1 MAGLRVAGLNGI
13 NFSEVLIYK
22 EKVVAVLKAEKR
34 AGSGKY
40 VAFDLRKQ
48 GKIPAVVYGKKFENT
63 NICIDQK
70 SLQIVIATGERLID
84 LEIDGKKQMAVL
96 KAVQHDNIG
105 AGLVHA
111 DFRAIDE
118 NTLMHVDVEVE
129 LKGEAVGVDAGGVV
143 EQDLHRVKIDC
154 LPRNLPDKVVLD
166 ISALDLGKVLYVRDL
181 PAVQGVTYRTHEDV
195 AVVSCHKGVN
205 KAEVAAPAAEA
216 AAAPAA
222 K

>member
-1 MAGLRVAGLNGI
+1 M
-13 NFSEVLIYK
+13 
-22 EKVVAVLKAEKR
+22 AVLKAEKR

-40 VAFDLRKQ
+40 IAFDLRKQ
-48 GKIPAVVYGKKFENT
+48 GKVPAVVYGKKFENA
-63 NICIDQK
+63 NICIDEK
-70 SLQIVIATGERLID
+70 SLQIVIASGTRLID

-105 AGLVHA
+105 TGLVHA

-118 NTLMHVDVEVE
+118 NTTMHVDVEVE
-129 LKGEAVGVDAGGVV
+129 LKGEAKGIEVGGVV
-143 EQDLHRVKIDC
+143 EQDLHRVKLDC

-181 PAVQGVTYRTHEDV
+181 PAISGVTYRTHADV
-195 AVVSCHKGVN
+195 AVVSCHKGGN
-205 KAEVAAPAAEA
+205 KAEAAAPAAEA
-216 AAAPAA
+216 AAPAA